1 MQTNLSGAIVTES
14 GSRKNVDLVLQ
25 AIAAVGAGDAESFL
39 GAFAADI
46 DYRLIGSTPV
56 SARGQGIDGWTKLV
70 LRVGDFLSEPVKLDV
85 SNIIAAGDFVVTEA
99 TGDAVTTTGKRYAN
113 EYCLIW
119 QLRDGKIVRF
129 TEYCDTDLINTVL
142 SR

>member
-1 MQTNLSGAIVTES
+1 MQDNPTSSAVTDA

-25 AIAAVGAGDAESFL
+25 AIAAAGAGDAESFL

-56 SARGQGIDGWTKLV
+56 SACGHGIDGWTKLV
-70 LRVGDFLSEPVKLDV
+70 LQVGEYLSEPVKLDV
-85 SNIIAAGDFVVTEA
+85 TNIIAAGDFVVTEA
-99 TGDAVTTTGKRYAN
+99 TGEAVTTTGKRYAN
-113 EYCLIW
+113 EYCLVWRI
-119 QLRDGKIVRF
+119 RNGEIVKF

-142 SR
+142 CR